1 MAIKDWYKL
10 TFQIES
16 DLEEIII
23 WQLNELGIFSFSFE
37 YLIKTENKKEVN
49 IWLPIDDWGKTSRS
63 GFEKIISKLLN
74 INDPKNQF
82 FDWSIIKEEDWLTSW
97 KKYWAPALVGNHLL
111 ILPCWI
117 NLNEKFKDKQIIKID
132 PGAAFGTGS
141 HPSTYLCLEKMEN
154 ILFTDKKVLDIG
166 SGSGI
171 LSVAA
176 RLLGAK
182 EVCAVDNDYLAIN
195 STNSNFQLNFGNLK
209 NLNTYL
215 GSFNEVI
222 LKNQLKQFDFVLC
235 NILAEVIK
243 EMIPNIYKCLR
254 NNGEVIFSGILN
266 SQKDE
271 IIQTLIKND
280 LNLLDVSTRKDWA
293 CITAKKPA
301 IQPKYKFFLW
311 ILFNTFYCV
320 IFYFKISHIVL
331 IDVKNVFDRY

>member
-10 TFQIES
+10 NFLIES
-16 DLEEIII
+16 DSEEMII
-23 WQLNELGIFSFSFE
+23 WKLNELGIFSFSFE
-37 YLIKTENKKEVN
+37 YLIKNENKKEVN
-49 IWLPIDDWGKTSRS
+49 IWLPVDDWGESSRCD
-63 GFEKIISKLLN
+63 FEKIISKLLN
-74 INDPKNQF
+74 INAPKNQF

-97 KKYWAPALVGNHLL
+97 KKYWAPESVGNHLL
-111 ILPCWI
+111 ILPCWM
-117 NLNEKFKDKQIIKID
+117 NLNEKFKDKKIIKID

-154 ILFTDKKVLDIG
+154 IFFSDKKILDIG

-182 EVCAVDNDYLAIN
+182 EVYAVDNDYLAIN
-195 STNSNFQLNFGNLK
+195 STKSNFKLNFGDLN

-222 LKNQLKQFDFVLC
+222 LKNQLTQFDFVLC

-243 EMIPNIYKCLR
+243 GMIPNIYKCLR

-271 IIQTLIKND
+271 IIKILIQND
-280 LNLLDVSTRKDWA
+280 LKILDVSTRKDWA
-293 CITAKKPA
+293 CISAQKASNPT
-301 IQPKYKFFLW
+301 
-311 ILFNTFYCV
+311 
-320 IFYFKISHIVL
+320 
-331 IDVKNVFDRY
+331 

>member
-1 MAIKDWYKL
+1 MEIKDWYKL

-16 DLEEIII
+16 DLEDIII
-23 WQLNELGIFSFSFE
+23 WKLNDLGIFSFSFE
-37 YLIKTENKKEVN
+37 YLKKTENKKEVN
-49 IWLPIDDWGKTSRS
+49 IWLPIDEWETNSRS
-63 GFEKIISKLLN
+63 DFEKIISKLLN
-74 INDPKNQF
+74 INDSKNQF
-82 FDWSIIKEEDWLTSW
+82 FKWSIIKEEDWLTCW
-97 KKYWAPALVGNHLL
+97 KKYWAPELVGNHFL

-117 NLNEKFKDKQIIKID
+117 NLNAKFKDKQIIKID
-132 PGAAFGTGS
+132 PGAAFGTGN

-154 ILFTDKKVLDIG
+154 ILFSDKKVLDIG

-171 LSVAA
+171 LSIAA

-222 LKNQLKQFDFVLC
+222 LENQLKQFDFVLC

-243 EMIPNIYKCLR
+243 EMIPNIYECLR

-271 IIQTLIKND
+271 IIKILIQNNLK
-280 LNLLDVSTRKDWA
+280 LLDVSTRKDWV
-293 CITAKKPA
+293 CISAQKGSDSA
-301 IQPKYKFFLW
+301 
-311 ILFNTFYCV
+311 
-320 IFYFKISHIVL
+320 
-331 IDVKNVFDRY
+331 

>member
-1 MAIKDWYKL
+1 MATKEWYKL

-16 DLEEIII
+16 DSEEIII
-23 WQLNELGIFSFSFE
+23 WKLNELGIFSFSFE

-49 IWLPIDDWGKTSRS
+49 IWLPINEWDERSRWDL
-63 GFEKIISKLLN
+63 EKKISKLLN
-74 INDPKNQF
+74 NNDSYEGF
-82 FDWSIIKEEDWLTSW
+82 FNWIIIKEEDWLTSW
-97 KKYWAPALVGNHLL
+97 KKYWAPELVGNNLL

-117 NLNEKFKDKQIIKID
+117 NLNETFKDKKIIKID

-154 ILFTDKKVLDIG
+154 ILFSDKKVLDIG

-171 LSVAA
+171 LSIAA

-182 EVCAVDNDYLAIN
+182 EVCAIDSDYLAIN
-195 STNSNFQLNFGNLK
+195 STKNNFNLNFGNL
-209 NLNTYL
+209 NDFHTYL
-215 GSFNEVI
+215 GTFNEVI
-222 LKNQLKQFDFVLC
+222 SKNKLKQFDFVLC

-271 IIQTLIKND
+271 ILKILVQNNLK
-280 LNLLDVSTRKDWA
+280 LLDVSSRKDWV
-293 CITAKKPA
+293 CISAQKA
-301 IQPKYKFFLW
+301 
-311 ILFNTFYCV
+311 
-320 IFYFKISHIVL
+320 S
-331 IDVKNVFDRY
+331 

>member
-1 MAIKDWYKL
+1 METKDWYKL
-10 TFQIES
+10 TFLIES
-16 DLEEIII
+16 DSEEIII
-23 WQLNELGIFSFSFE
+23 WKLNKLGIFSFSFE
-37 YLIKTENKKEVN
+37 YLIKNENKKEVN
-49 IWLPIDDWGKTSRS
+49 IWLPIDDWSASSRS

-74 INDPKNQF
+74 INSPDNQF

-97 KKYWAPALVGNHLL
+97 KKYWGPELVGNHFL

-154 ILFTDKKVLDIG
+154 IFLSDKKILDIG

-182 EVCAVDNDYLAIN
+182 EVYAVDNDYLAIN
-195 STNSNFQLNFGNLK
+195 STKSNFQLNFGDLN

-215 GSFNEVI
+215 GSFNEVM
-222 LKNQLKQFDFVLC
+222 LKNQLTQFDFVLC

-243 EMIPNIYKCLR
+243 GMIPNIYKCLR
-254 NNGEVIFSGILN
+254 NNGAVIFSGILN

-271 IIQTLIKND
+271 IIKILIQND
-280 LNLLDVSTRKDWA
+280 LKLLDVSTRKDWA
-293 CITAKKPA
+293 CISAQKTSGPA
-301 IQPKYKFFLW
+301 Q
-311 ILFNTFYCV
+311 V
-320 IFYFKISHIVL
+320 
-331 IDVKNVFDRY
+331 

>member
-10 TFQIES
+10 TFLIES
-16 DLEEIII
+16 DSEEIII
-23 WQLNELGIFSFSFE
+23 WKLNELGIFSFSFE
-37 YLIKTENKKEVN
+37 YLIKNENKKEVN
-49 IWLPIDDWGKTSRS
+49 IWLPIDNWGESSRS
-63 GFEKIISKLLN
+63 DFEKIISKLLN
-74 INDPKNQF
+74 IYDPKNQF

-97 KKYWAPALVGNHLL
+97 KQYWAPELVGNHFL
-111 ILPCWI
+111 ILPCWV
-117 NLNEKFKDKQIIKID
+117 NLDEKFKDKKIIKID

-154 ILFTDKKVLDIG
+154 IFFSDKKILDIG

-182 EVCAVDNDYLAIN
+182 EVYAVDNDYLAIN
-195 STNSNFQLNFGNLK
+195 STKSNFQLNFGDLN

-222 LKNQLKQFDFVLC
+222 LKNQLTQFDFVLC

-243 EMIPNIYKCLR
+243 GMIPNIYKCLR

-271 IIQTLIKND
+271 IIKILIQND
-280 LNLLDVSTRKDWA
+280 LKLLDVSTKKDWA
-293 CITAKKPA
+293 CISAQKTSDPA
-301 IQPKYKFFLW
+301 Q
-311 ILFNTFYCV
+311 V
-320 IFYFKISHIVL
+320 
-331 IDVKNVFDRY
+331 

>member
-10 TFQIES
+10 TFLIES
-16 DLEEIII
+16 DLEEMII
-23 WQLNELGIFSFSFE
+23 WKLNELGIFSFSFE
-37 YLIKTENKKEVN
+37 YLTKNENKKEVN
-49 IWLPIDDWGKTSRS
+49 IWLPVDDWGENSRCD
-63 GFEKIISKLLN
+63 FEKIISKLLN
-74 INDPKNQF
+74 INALKNQF

-97 KKYWAPALVGNHLL
+97 KKYWAPELVGNHLL
-111 ILPCWI
+111 ILPCWM
-117 NLNEKFKDKQIIKID
+117 NLNEKFKDKKIIKID

-154 ILFTDKKVLDIG
+154 ISFSNKKILDIG

-182 EVCAVDNDYLAIN
+182 EIYAVDNDYLAIN
-195 STNSNFQLNFGNLK
+195 STKSNFQLNFGDLN

-222 LKNQLKQFDFVLC
+222 LKNQLTQFDFVLC
-235 NILAEVIK
+235 NILADVIK
-243 EMIPNIYKCLR
+243 GMIPNIYKCLR

-271 IIQTLIKND
+271 IIKILIQND
-280 LNLLDVSTRKDWA
+280 LKLLDVSTRKDWA
-293 CITAKKPA
+293 CISAQKASNPT
-301 IQPKYKFFLW
+301 
-311 ILFNTFYCV
+311 
-320 IFYFKISHIVL
+320 
-331 IDVKNVFDRY
+331 

>member
-10 TFQIES
+10 TFLIES
-16 DLEEIII
+16 DSEEMII
-23 WQLNELGIFSFSFE
+23 WKLNELGIFSFSFE
-37 YLIKTENKKEVN
+37 YLIKNENKKEVN
-49 IWLPIDDWGKTSRS
+49 IWLPVDDWGESSRCD
-63 GFEKIISKLLN
+63 FEKIISKLLN
-74 INDPKNQF
+74 INAPKNQF

-97 KKYWAPALVGNHLL
+97 KKYWAPELVGNHLL
-111 ILPCWI
+111 ILPCWM
-117 NLNEKFKDKQIIKID
+117 NLNEKFKDKKIIKID

-154 ILFTDKKVLDIG
+154 IFFSDKKILDIG

-182 EVCAVDNDYLAIN
+182 EVYAVDNDYLAIN
-195 STNSNFQLNFGNLK
+195 STKSNFQLNFGDLN
-209 NLNTYL
+209 NLNIYL

-222 LKNQLKQFDFVLC
+222 LKNQLTQFDFVLC

-243 EMIPNIYKCLR
+243 GMIPNIYKCLR

-271 IIQTLIKND
+271 IIKILIKND
-280 LNLLDVSTRKDWA
+280 LKLLDVTTRKDWA
-293 CITAKKPA
+293 CISAQKASNPT
-301 IQPKYKFFLW
+301 
-311 ILFNTFYCV
+311 
-320 IFYFKISHIVL
+320 
-331 IDVKNVFDRY
+331 

>member
-16 DLEEIII
+16 DLEDIII
-23 WQLNELGIFSFSFE
+23 WKLNDLGIFSFSFE
-37 YLIKTENKKEVN
+37 YLIKNENKKEVN
-49 IWLPIDDWGKTSRS
+49 IWLPINDWGESSKR

-74 INDPKNQF
+74 INSPKNKF

-97 KKYWAPALVGNHLL
+97 KKYWSPELVGNHFL
-111 ILPCWI
+111 ILPCWMS
-117 NLNEKFKDKQIIKID
+117 LNEKFKDKQIIKID

-154 ILFTDKKVLDIG
+154 IFFSDKKILDIG

-195 STNSNFQLNFGNLK
+195 STKSNFQLNFGNLNK
-209 NLNTYL
+209 LNTYL

-222 LKNQLKQFDFVLC
+222 LKNQLEQFDFVLC

-243 EMIPNIYKCLR
+243 GMIPNIYKRLR

-271 IIQTLIKND
+271 IIKILIQND
-280 LNLLDVSTRKDWA
+280 LKLLDVSTRKDWA
-293 CITAKKPA
+293 CISARKASNPT
-301 IQPKYKFFLW
+301 
-311 ILFNTFYCV
+311 
-320 IFYFKISHIVL
+320 
-331 IDVKNVFDRY
+331 

>member
-1 MAIKDWYKL
+1 METKDWYKL
-10 TFQIES
+10 TFLIES
-16 DLEEIII
+16 DSEEIII
-23 WQLNELGIFSFSFE
+23 WKLNELGIFSFSFE
-37 YLIKTENKKEVN
+37 YLIKNENKKEVN
-49 IWLPIDDWGKTSRS
+49 IWLPVDDWGESSRCD
-63 GFEKIISKLLN
+63 FEKIISKLLN
-74 INDPKNQF
+74 INAPKNQF

-97 KKYWAPALVGNHLL
+97 KKYWAPELVGNHFL

-117 NLNEKFKDKQIIKID
+117 NLNEKFKDKKIIKID

-154 ILFTDKKVLDIG
+154 IFFSDKKILDIG

-182 EVCAVDNDYLAIN
+182 EVYAVDNDYLAIN
-195 STNSNFQLNFGNLK
+195 STKSNFQLNFGNLNK
-209 NLNTYL
+209 LNTYL

-222 LKNQLKQFDFVLC
+222 LKNQLEQFDFVLC

-243 EMIPNIYKCLR
+243 GMIPNIYKCLR

-271 IIQTLIKND
+271 IIKILIQND
-280 LNLLDVSTRKDWA
+280 LKLLDVSTRKDWA
-293 CITAKKPA
+293 CISAQKASNPT
-301 IQPKYKFFLW
+301 
-311 ILFNTFYCV
+311 
-320 IFYFKISHIVL
+320 
-331 IDVKNVFDRY
+331 

>member
-1 MAIKDWYKL
+1 MEIKDWYKL

-16 DLEEIII
+16 DSEEIII
-23 WQLNELGIFSFSFE
+23 WKLNELGIFSFSFE
-37 YLIKTENKKEVN
+37 YLIKNENKKEVN
-49 IWLPIDDWGKTSRS
+49 VWLPIDDWGESSRS
-63 GFEKIISKLLN
+63 GLEKIISKLLN
-74 INDPKNQF
+74 INAPKNQF

-97 KKYWAPALVGNHLL
+97 KKYWAPELVGNHFL

-117 NLNEKFKDKQIIKID
+117 NQNEKFKDKKIIKID

-154 ILFTDKKVLDIG
+154 SFFSDKKILDIG

-182 EVCAVDNDYLAIN
+182 EVYAVDNDYLAIN
-195 STNSNFQLNFGNLK
+195 STKSNFQLNFGDLN

-222 LKNQLKQFDFVLC
+222 LKNQLTQFDFVLC

-243 EMIPNIYKCLR
+243 GMIPNIYKCLR

-271 IIQTLIKND
+271 IIKILIKND
-280 LNLLDVSTRKDWA
+280 LKLLDVTTRKDWA
-293 CITAKKPA
+293 CISAQKASNST
-301 IQPKYKFFLW
+301 
-311 ILFNTFYCV
+311 
-320 IFYFKISHIVL
+320 
-331 IDVKNVFDRY
+331 

>member
-1 MAIKDWYKL
+1 METKDWYKL
-10 TFQIES
+10 TFLIES
-16 DLEEIII
+16 ASEEIII
-23 WQLNELGIFSFSFE
+23 WKLNELGIFSFSFE
-37 YLIKTENKKEVN
+37 YLIKNENKKEVN
-49 IWLPIDDWGKTSRS
+49 IWLPVDDWGESSRCD
-63 GFEKIISKLLN
+63 FEKIISKLLN
-74 INDPKNQF
+74 INAPKNQF

-97 KKYWAPALVGNHLL
+97 KKYWAPELVGNHLL
-111 ILPCWI
+111 ILPCWM
-117 NLNEKFKDKQIIKID
+117 NLNEKFKDKKIIKID

-154 ILFTDKKVLDIG
+154 IFFSDKKILDIG

-182 EVCAVDNDYLAIN
+182 EVYAVDNDYLAIN
-195 STNSNFQLNFGNLK
+195 STKSNFQLNFGDLN

-271 IIQTLIKND
+271 IIKILVQNNLK
-280 LNLLDVSTRKDWA
+280 LLDVSTRKDWA
-293 CITAKKPA
+293 CISAQKASNPT
-301 IQPKYKFFLW
+301 
-311 ILFNTFYCV
+311 
-320 IFYFKISHIVL
+320 
-331 IDVKNVFDRY
+331 

>member
-1 MAIKDWYKL
+1 MATKDWYKL

-16 DLEEIII
+16 DLEEIIF
-23 WQLNELGIFSFSFE
+23 WKLNELGILSFSFE

-49 IWLPIDDWGKTSRS
+49 IWLPIDEWDESSKND
-63 GFEKIISKLLN
+63 FEKIISKLLN
-74 INDPKNQF
+74 NNNSKNQF

-97 KKYWAPALVGNHLL
+97 KKYWAPELVGNHFL

-117 NLNEKFKDKQIIKID
+117 NLNEKFNDKQIIKID

-154 ILFTDKKVLDIG
+154 IIFSDKKVLDIG

-171 LSVAA
+171 LSIAA
-176 RLLGAK
+176 KLLGAN

-195 STNSNFQLNFGNLK
+195 STNSNFQLNFGNLN

-215 GSFNEVI
+215 GSFDEVI
-222 LKNQLKQFDFVLC
+222 LKHQLKKFDFVLC

-266 SQKDE
+266 SQKEE
-271 IIQTLIKND
+271 IIKILIKNNLKL
-280 LNLLDVSTRKDWA
+280 LNVSSRNDWA
-293 CITAKKPA
+293 CISAQKTSNP
-301 IQPKYKFFLW
+301 
-311 ILFNTFYCV
+311 T
-320 IFYFKISHIVL
+320 
-331 IDVKNVFDRY
+331 

>member
-1 MAIKDWYKL
+1 MVIKDWYKV
-10 TFQIES
+10 TFLIES

-37 YLIKTENKKEVN
+37 YLIQNENKKEVN
-49 IWLPIDDWGKTSRS
+49 IWLPIDDWDEISRS
-63 GFEKIISKLLN
+63 GFEKIINKLLN
-74 INDPKNQF
+74 KNDQQNQF
-82 FDWSIIKEEDWLTSW
+82 FDWSIIKEEDWLESW
-97 KKYWAPALVGNHLL
+97 KKYWAPELVGNHFL

-117 NLNEKFKDKQIIKID
+117 NLDKKFKDKKIIKID

-141 HPSTYLCLEKMEN
+141 HPSTYLCLGKMEN
-154 ILFTDKKVLDIG
+154 ILFSDKKVLDIG

-176 RLLGAK
+176 RMLGAK

-195 STNSNFQLNFGNLK
+195 STKSNFQLNFGNLK

-222 LKNQLKQFDFVLC
+222 LQNQFKQFDFVLC

-243 EMIPNIYKCLR
+243 EMIPNIYNCLR

-271 IIQTLIKND
+271 IIKILIQNNLK
-280 LNLLDVSTRKDWA
+280 LLDVSSRKDWA
-293 CITAKKPA
+293 CISAQKTRKLP
-301 IQPKYKFFLW
+301 
-311 ILFNTFYCV
+311 
-320 IFYFKISHIVL
+320 
-331 IDVKNVFDRY
+331 

>member
-1 MAIKDWYKL
+1 MAIQDWFKL

-23 WQLNELGIFSFSFE
+23 WKLNDLGIFSFSFE

-49 IWLPIDDWGKTSRS
+49 IWLPINEWDNDSRS
-63 GFEKIISKLLN
+63 DFEKIISKLLN
-74 INDPKNQF
+74 MDNSKIKF
-82 FDWSIIKEEDWLTSW
+82 FNWSTIKEEDWLTSW
-97 KKYWAPALVGNHLL
+97 KKYWAPELVGNHFL

-117 NLNEKFKDKQIIKID
+117 NLNKKFKDKKIIKID

-154 ILFTDKKVLDIG
+154 ILFSGKNVLDIG

-182 EVCAVDNDYLAIN
+182 EICAVDNDYLAIN

-271 IIQTLIKND
+271 IIKILIQNNLK
-280 LNLLDVSTRKDWA
+280 LLDVSTRKDWA
-293 CITAKKPA
+293 CISAQKASNST
-301 IQPKYKFFLW
+301 
-311 ILFNTFYCV
+311 
-320 IFYFKISHIVL
+320 
-331 IDVKNVFDRY
+331 

>member
-1 MAIKDWYKL
+1 M
-10 TFQIES
+10 
-16 DLEEIII
+16 
-23 WQLNELGIFSFSFE
+23 
-37 YLIKTENKKEVN
+37 N
-49 IWLPIDDWGKTSRS
+49 IWLPIIEWDENSKSDL
-63 GFEKIISKLLN
+63 EKIISKLLN
-74 INDPKNQF
+74 IIESKDRF
-82 FDWSIIKEEDWLTSW
+82 FDWIIIKEEDWLTSW
-97 KKYWAPALVGNHLL
+97 KKYWAPELIGNHFL

-154 ILFTDKKVLDIG
+154 ILFSDKKVLDIG

-171 LSVAA
+171 LSIAA
-176 RLLGAK
+176 RLRGAK
-182 EVCAVDNDYLAIN
+182 EVCAIDNDYLAIN
-195 STNSNFQLNFGNLK
+195 STNYNFQLNFGNLK

-254 NNGEVIFSGILN
+254 NNGLVILSGILN

-271 IIQTLIKND
+271 IIKILIQND
-280 LNLLDVSTRKDWA
+280 LKLLDVSTRKDWA
-293 CITAKKPA
+293 CISAQKPSD
-301 IQPKYKFFLW
+301 P
-311 ILFNTFYCV
+311 ILV
-320 IFYFKISHIVL
+320 
-331 IDVKNVFDRY
+331 

>member
-1 MAIKDWYKL
+1 METKDWYKL
-10 TFQIES
+10 TFLIES
-16 DLEEIII
+16 DSEEIII
-23 WQLNELGIFSFSFE
+23 WKLNELGIFSFSFE
-37 YLIKTENKKEVN
+37 YLMKNENKKEVN
-49 IWLPIDDWGKTSRS
+49 IWLPIDDWDENSRFC
-63 GFEKIISKLLN
+63 FEKKIIKLLN
-74 INDPKNQF
+74 INAPKNQF

-97 KKYWAPALVGNHLL
+97 KKYWAPELVGNHFL

-117 NLNEKFKDKQIIKID
+117 NLKEEFKDKQIIKID

-154 ILFTDKKVLDIG
+154 ILFSDKKVLDIG

-176 RLLGAK
+176 KLMGAR

-195 STNSNFQLNFGNLK
+195 STKSNFQLNFGNLE

-215 GSFNEVI
+215 GLFNDVI

-243 EMIPNIYKCLR
+243 EMIPNIYNCLR

-271 IIQTLIKND
+271 IIKI
-280 LNLLDVSTRKDWA
+280 LNQNNLKLLEVSIRKDWA
-293 CITAKKPA
+293 CISAQKVANFTNA
-301 IQPKYKFFLW
+301 
-311 ILFNTFYCV
+311 
-320 IFYFKISHIVL
+320 
-331 IDVKNVFDRY
+331 